1 MEILDP
7 IISAKTID
15 EWIPLFDQAGIPC
28 GPVNT
33 FDRVFRDPQVLYS
46 GIVQEV
52 EHPQYGKVK
61 VVGPPATF
69 SDSKIGI
76 QAPPPMLGEHNAEI
90 LTRILG
96 YAEDQVES
104 LRKNGVI

>member
-1 MEILDP
+1 MEILDQK
-7 IISAKTID
+7 ISTKTID
-15 EWIPLFDQAGIPC
+15 EWIPIFDQAGIPC

-33 FDRVFRDPQVLYS
+33 FDRVFKDPQVLHA
-46 GIVQEV
+46 GLVQEV

-69 SDSKIGI
+69 SDSQIGI
-76 QAPPPMLGEHNAEI
+76 QSPPPMLGEHNREI

-96 YAEDQVES
+96 YTDDEVEG
-104 LRKNGVI
+104 LRQNGVV